1 MSASPCQARRRACNL
16 VPMSPLA
23 LLSIYCPLIFL
34 SALSGGLLPFLFRLT
49 HVWLQVVMSF
59 VGGAM
64 LGVGLLSLLPHAF
77 YECDR
82 AIYPPVV
89 WLLAGFLLM
98 FFVERVF
105 HFHHHDTPTDAGA
118 GSHTHDHDHSGH
130 THDHHHDEP
139 RRLTWGAALIGL
151 SLHSMIDGM
160 TLTAS
165 VVATSSHGIA
175 ERLAG
180 FAVFLVIVLHKPF
193 DSLTLGTLMLVGRQ
207 SAKARHLVN
216 LLYALA
222 VPAGATLAYLGVR
235 YEAAGGHYVLGPLLA
250 LAAGTFVCI
259 ATSDLLPELQFH
271 SHDRFKLSAAL
282 LAGILLAGGM
292 VWIEESGH
300 SHDHEP
306 SHSEPHI
313 EARAE
318 GAS

>member
-1 MSASPCQARRRACNL
+1 
-16 VPMSPLA
+16 MSPA
-23 LLSIYCPLIFL
+23 VLLSIYCLAIFVFA
-34 SALSGGLLPFLFRLT
+34 ALGGLLPFLFRLT
-49 HVWLQVVMSF
+49 HVWLQIVMSF

-64 LGVGLLSLLPHAF
+64 LGVGLLSLFPHAF

-105 HFHHHDTPTDAGA
+105 HFHHHDAPPDADA
-118 GSHTHDHDHSGH
+118 LNHEHDHSGH
-130 THDHHHDEP
+130 SHAHHDKP
-139 RRLTWGAALIGL
+139 RRITWGAALVGL
-151 SLHSMIDGM
+151 ALHSMVDGM

-165 VVATSSHGIA
+165 VVATSSQGVA

-180 FAVFLVIVLHKPF
+180 FAVFLVILFHKPF
-193 DSLTLGTLMLVGRQ
+193 DSLTLGTLMLVGGQ

-222 VPAGATLAYLGVR
+222 VPTGACLAYLGVQ
-235 YEAAGGHYVLGPLLA
+235 YEAAGGHHVLGPLLA

-271 SHDRFKLSAAL
+271 SHDRLKLSAAL

-292 VWIEESGH
+292 VWLEESGH
-300 SHDHEP
+300 SHDEAGHSHHERP
-306 SHSEPHI
+306 
-313 EARAE
+313 
-318 GAS
+318 